1 MPNDPFVLFGMWE
14 KGRNFA
20 IVKKKQNKNINNML
34 LWGVARP
41 NIHKLF
47 KSKRSHSGQEQTLT
61 FRSRANNGRGTQK
74 ERKTFMSN
82 KKLHFE
88 TLQLHVGQENPDPAT
103 DARAVPIY
111 QTTSY
116 VFRNSQHAAD
126 RFGLRDAGNI
136 YGRLTNSTQGVFEDR
151 VAALEGGVA
160 GLAVASGAAAVTYA
174 LQNIVQAGDHIVAAD
189 NLYGGSFNLITHT
202 LATQGVTNTIVN
214 VNDLEA
220 LEAAIQPN
228 TKVVYAETFGNPNSD
243 VTNLEAVAAVA
254 HKHNIPFIVDN
265 TFGTP
270 FLIRPIEHGAD
281 VVVHSA
287 TKFIGG
293 HGSFDWKANADK
305 YPSLAKPDPS
315 YHGAVFADVAG
326 KAAFVTRI
334 RAVIL
339 RDTGAT
345 ISPLNAWI
353 LLQGLETLS
362 LRVER
367 HVSNALKVV
376 EFLAN
381 NPKVEKVN
389 HPSLPSHPDHA
400 LYQKY
405 FPNGGGSIFTFEI
418 KGGQEAAWKF
428 IDSLQ
433 IFSLLANVADVKSL
447 VIHPYTTT
455 HSQMTPEELAQQ
467 HITPST
473 IRLSIGTEHIDDIL
487 DDLKQAFDKI

>member
-1 MPNDPFVLFGMWE
+1 M
-14 KGRNFA
+14 A
-20 IVKKKQNKNINNML
+20 
-34 LWGVARP
+34 
-41 NIHKLF
+41 
-47 KSKRSHSGQEQTLT
+47 T
-61 FRSRANNGRGTQK
+61 
-74 ERKTFMSN
+74 

-88 TLQLHVGQENPDPAT
+88 TLQLHVGQEQPDPAT

-116 VFRNSQHAAD
+116 VFHNAQHAAD

-136 YGRLTNSTQGVFEDR
+136 YGRLTNSTQGVFEAR

-174 LQNIVQAGDHIVAAD
+174 LQNIVRAGDHIIAAD

-202 LATQGVTNTIVN
+202 LASQGITNTIIN
-214 VNDLEA
+214 VNDLNA
-220 LEAAIQPN
+220 LEAAIREN
-228 TKVVYAETFGNPNSD
+228 TKAIYVETFGNPNSD
-243 VTNLEAVAAVA
+243 VTNLDAVAEVA
-254 HKHNIPFIVDN
+254 HRYHVPSIVDN

-270 FLIRPIEHGAD
+270 YLIRPIEHGAD
-281 VVVHSA
+281 IVIHSA

-293 HGSFDWKANADK
+293 HGSSLGGVIVDGGTFDWKANADK
-305 YPSLAKPDPS
+305 FPTLAKPDPS
-315 YHGAVFADVAG
+315 YHGAIFADVAG
-326 KAAFVTRI
+326 SAAFVTRI

-345 ISPLNAWI
+345 ISPFNAFI

-367 HVSNALKVV
+367 HVANALKVV
-376 EFLAN
+376 DYLSKH
-381 NPKVEKVN
+381 PKVEKVN
-389 HPSLPSHPDHA
+389 HPSLPTHPDHE
-400 LYQKY
+400 LYNKY
-405 FPNGGGSIFTFEI
+405 FPNGAGSIFTFEI

-428 IDSLQ
+428 IDSLE

-455 HSQMTPEELAQQ
+455 HSQMSPEELAQQ

-473 IRLSIGTEHIDDIL
+473 VRLSIGTEYIDDII
-487 DDLKQAFDKI
+487 DDLDQAFAKI